1 MGKVK
6 FSTGI
11 SGEPQTI
18 DEQYYEEVCR
28 SSNVYEIPPT
38 DVPVKLFCDIDIYDE
53 KEEYDS
59 FIEGVEKIIEIAID
73 KVTRLSRALGNENP
87 LTYTICNSHSPSFKC
102 CKTGKKKWKIS
113 IHIIFNVLATKKQQ
127 SIFFKYLNFQ
137 MKDETNWK
145 DYFPPNSNFFDVS
158 VYGVEKFRAV
168 YSSKQD
174 ENRPLVIEQGSF
186 EGSVISTFFDENSFV
201 IDENHENFAVMKK
214 ELEIKPP
221 SISTSKGEKWENEFL
236 VSQYIEKGLLTNYA
250 KDYASW
256 FPIFSTI
263 VNMFDE
269 ETSWRLADAF
279 SRLSNNYDEAGN
291 LKSFYK
297 LLGKETTYGIQN
309 IRSWAKKGNKTI
321 YDEIETEKKEL
332 VKKKRAEEAELKKL
346 EKEEFKRLK
355 KEEIKEKIKEERN
368 KKVKDIKDHISITT
382 CETENTIV
390 ETFEDIT
397 ETETLIETSL
407 QHASPTDYDIAKA
420 LNSFID
426 VKYSYHTKTWYIFNG
441 KWNTDLAGSIVS
453 KILSEDFCRVA
464 ELMVLDYCDKLE
476 NEEDEGKQEYLTKK
490 ITKLAHLVEGVKSNT
505 KKNNILAELRTIS
518 HDEELRKQMNT
529 QMFLLPLKDHVIDL
543 RTKELIPM
551 TKEHL
556 FDYECGASYI
566 TLTEEQKEYT
576 QKYFLDIFCGNEQT
590 LQCFLDIIKTNMSG
604 KLSRFIYFWVGT
616 GRNGKSLL
624 LKILNKIMNKAM
636 DAISKDV
643 ILMKKSNSHL
653 STEFEKLDKF
663 RIGFITE
670 ISDTD
675 VLNIDNIKAITGGD
689 KMDVRGI
696 CKTNET
702 INPTINI
709 HGAMNELPS
718 FKGQEAIA
726 DRLVVIPFN
735 NKFDVNT
742 DFESEI
748 MSKIDWIFSY
758 IIDNGRIS
766 DTFELSEEMKVAKNN
781 YQEDNNVDNL
791 KEFIESM
798 TYIEGDRKTQTTY
811 FMIAYY
817 DWLKKMKRW
826 EKQMTS
832 NSFTRRMKKLGFE
845 SNPSNGKYFYMLVI
859 GEKPEEKEQR
869 CDIKI

>member
-18 DEQYYEEVCR
+18 NEQHYEEVCK

-53 KEEYDS
+53 EFDYEDAIGGIGK
-59 FIEGVEKIIEIAID
+59 VTQIAID
-73 KVTRLSRALGNENP
+73 KVEELIRFLGNENQ

-102 CKTGKKKWKIS
+102 WKTGKKKWKVS
-113 IHIIFNVLATKKQQ
+113 LHIIFNVLATKKQQ
-127 SIFFKYLNFQ
+127 SIFFKFLNFT
-137 MKDETNWK
+137 MKDENDWK
-145 DYFPPNSNFFDVS
+145 DYFPPNSKFFDVS

-174 ENRPLVIEQGSF
+174 ENRPLIIEQGSF
-186 EGSVISTFFDENSFV
+186 EGSVISAFFDENSFV
-201 IDENHENFAVMKK
+201 IDENHENFGIMKK

-221 SISTSKGEKWENEFL
+221 SNSTSKGEKWENEFL
-236 VSQYIEKGLLTNYA
+236 VAQYIEKGLLTKYA

-279 SRLSNNYDEAGN
+279 SRLSSNYDETGN
-291 LKSFYK
+291 LKSFHK
-297 LLGKETTYGIQN
+297 LLGRENTYGIQN
-309 IRSWAKKGNKTI
+309 IRTLAKKSDKAI
-321 YDEIETEKKEL
+321 YDEIEAEKKDL
-332 VKKKRAEEAELKKL
+332 KQQKKAEDAKLKKL
-346 EKEEFKRLK
+346 EKEEFKKLK
-355 KEEIKEKIKEERN
+355 IQEMKEKVKEERN
-368 KKVKDIKDHISITT
+368 NKMKDIKDHISVTT
-382 CETENTIV
+382 CETENTVV

-407 QHASPTDYDIAKA
+407 QHGNPTDYDIAKA

-426 VKYSYHTKTWYIFNG
+426 VKYSHHTKTWYIFNG
-441 KWNTDLAGSIVS
+441 KWNTDLAGNIVS

-464 ELMVLDYCDKLE
+464 ERMVIDYCNKLE
-476 NEEDEGKQEYLTKK
+476 QEEDEGQQDY
-490 ITKLAHLVEGVKSNT
+490 ITKRVIKLSKLIEGVKNNT

-518 HDEELRKQMNT
+518 HDEELRKQMNK

-551 TKEHL
+551 SKEHL
-556 FDYECGASYI
+556 FDYECGANYI
-566 TLTEEQKEYT
+566 TLTEEQNEYT
-576 QKYFLDIFCGNEQT
+576 QKYFLEIFCGNEQT

-604 KLSRFIYFWVGT
+604 KLSRFIYFWVGS

-624 LKILNKIMNKAM
+624 LKVLNKIMNKAM

-643 ILMKKSNSHL
+643 VLMKKSNSHL

-675 VLNIDNIKAITGGD
+675 VLNIDNIKAITGD
-689 KMDVRGI
+689 DVIDVRGI
-696 CKTNET
+696 CKTNES
-702 INPTINI
+702 IKPTINI

-735 NKFDVNT
+735 NKFEVNT
-742 DFESEI
+742 NVENEI

-758 IIDNGRIS
+758 IIDNGRIC
-766 DTFELSEEMKVAKNN
+766 DTFELSDEMKVAKRD

-791 KEFIESM
+791 KEFIENM
-798 TYIEGDRKTQTTY
+798 TSDGETQTTY

-845 SNPSNGKYFYMLVI
+845 SRASNGKYFYNLSLS
-859 GEKPEEKEQR
+859 
-869 CDIKI
+869 